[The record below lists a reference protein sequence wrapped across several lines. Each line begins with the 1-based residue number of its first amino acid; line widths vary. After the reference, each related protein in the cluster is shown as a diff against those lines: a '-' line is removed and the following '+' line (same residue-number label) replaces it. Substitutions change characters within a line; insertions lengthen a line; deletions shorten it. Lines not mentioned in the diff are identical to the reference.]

1 VISAVVDQQDPSDQD
16 SQDEL
21 AGSGELVVV
30 ELVGRRDS
38 MFVYQKVHGSLEGGV
53 AVYGSEVDVAQ
64 GIWAYPDL
72 GCSRSWC

>member
-1 VISAVVDQQDPSDQD
+1 VISAVVDQQDPSDSDQD

-30 ELVGRRDS
+30 ELVERRDS

-64 GIWAYPDL
+64 GI
-72 GCSRSWC
+72 